1 MAEASSSVIPP
12 IPTDGSF
19 DCQGLEHAFDTVD
32 QCDVARIE
40 GGKFFDCDRQ
50 PCPNRYPRSVP
61 VLEQN
66 RFEPIR
72 RTNQHPAGPQS
83 THASRAS
90 SRIPARVGSPAPVH
104 TPVRIATPPRNPT
117 PPPPNPPPPAHRGRQ
132 GVPPGRQYP
141 PPPPAPSPSPPPDP
155 PTMTDATNNA
165 ANKLLLPKEYDGEGA
180 NGAKVFVAQ
189 CKKYFRVVPFV
200 DDETRI
206 LVVLNRLTGK
216 AADWA
221 THYIV
226 AIVDNETSPFAN
238 KEAFY
243 NTFLARFAHVD
254 DTAAAQIELDNLL
267 KKGSI
272 EGRSVAEYSAAFTSI
287 AERTDY
293 GATEL
298 LVKYR
303 SGLPSRVYREIK
315 LEKFTTWK
323 TMDKRA
329 LEVEQLLNLDRER
342 RPQTTFFRR
351 GKGKTNTAAAAT
363 VASSSTTTPT
373 RVGDGTYPGDCFG
386 CGKKGYRRFECPNC
400 KDKPYQKKGK
410 TAVRATVAATA
421 TTSAPADKTTEVDL
435 AALLAEMKALRAAS
449 SSMKEELEQL
459 RALKESEGF

>member
-1 MAEASSSVIPP
+1 
-12 IPTDGSF
+12 
-19 DCQGLEHAFDTVD
+19 
-32 QCDVARIE
+32 
-40 GGKFFDCDRQ
+40 
-50 PCPNRYPRSVP
+50 
-61 VLEQN
+61 
-66 RFEPIR
+66 
-72 RTNQHPAGPQS
+72 
-83 THASRAS
+83 
-90 SRIPARVGSPAPVH
+90 
-104 TPVRIATPPRNPT
+104 
-117 PPPPNPPPPAHRGRQ
+117 
-132 GVPPGRQYP
+132 
-141 PPPPAPSPSPPPDP
+141 
-155 PTMTDATNNA
+155 MTDAVNNA
-165 ANKLLLPKEYDGEGA
+165 ANKLLLPKEYDGEGT

-243 NTFLARFAHVD
+243 NTFLAGFAHVD

-267 KKGSI
+267 KKGLI
-272 EGRSVAEYSAAFTSI
+272 EGRSVAEFSASFTSI
-287 AERTDY
+287 AEWTNY

-303 SGLPSRVYREIK
+303 SGLPSRVYHEIK
-315 LEKFTTWK
+315 LEKFTTWEK
-323 TMDKRA
+323 MDKRA

-351 GKGKTNTAAAAT
+351 GKGKTAAAAT

-386 CGKKGYRRFECPNC
+386 CGKKGYRRFKCPNC

-421 TTSAPADKTTEVDL
+421 TTSAPAEYHPETDL